1 MRLLEHKGLVPDHL
15 PLCRSVR
22 VLVSN
27 SRLHACA
34 AAVLLAGIAVD
45 AAAQT
50 YPSKPIRILVP
61 FPPGGSTDFLAR
73 GIGNKITA
81 AWGQQVVIDSR
92 GGAAGIVATDIAAK
106 AAPDGYTFLM
116 NAISHASNAS
126 LYSKLPY
133 DTLRDFA
140 AITSVADVP
149 IVLATR
155 LQFSANSVP
164 ELIAMARAKPGGITC
179 AAGGV
184 GASSHLA
191 GELFRSAA
199 KIEWQTV
206 QYKGGGPALIDLLGN
221 QVDIT
226 FSPIASSLQYFKAG
240 RLKALGVT
248 SSKRVPLMP
257 ELPTIAEAGVPG
269 YDVTSWHGLFVP
281 AKTPPDVIRKFHADT
296 ITALADPVVKVKLA
310 QAGYTVV
317 GSRPEELRE
326 LLKSEIEKWAAVIK
340 TAGIPRAN

>member
-1 MRLLEHKGLVPDHL
+1 MMA
-15 PLCRSVR
+15 CYAAAA
-22 VLVSN
+22 
-27 SRLHACA
+27 SRKTSRGSCMSACA
-34 AAVLLAGIAVD
+34 AALVLAVIAFD
-45 AAAQT
+45 TSAQSA
-50 YPSKPIRILVP
+50 YPDKPIRILVP

-81 AWGQQVVIDSR
+81 AWGQQVVIDNR
-92 GGAAGIVATDIAAK
+92 GGAAGILATDIVAK
-106 AAPDGYTFLM
+106 AAPDGYTLLM

-126 LYSKLPY
+126 LYSRIPY

-140 AITSVADVP
+140 PIVLFADVP

-155 LQFSANSVP
+155 SQFSANSVS
-164 ELIAMARAKPGGITC
+164 ELIALARAKPGGITC

-191 GELFRSAA
+191 AELFRSAA
-199 KIEWQTV
+199 RVEWQTV

-248 SSKRVPLMP
+248 SAKRVPLMP
-257 ELPTIAEAGVPG
+257 ELPTIAESGLPGFEASAWYGMVAPARVPK
-269 YDVTSWHGLFVP
+269 D
-281 AKTPPDVIRKFHADT
+281 I
-296 ITALADPVVKVKLA
+296 IVKLNREINDLLRDA
-310 QAGYTVV
+310 QFRDGMIARGAIPMG
-317 GSRPEELRE
+317 GSSEDFDAFTRRE
-326 LLKSEIEKWAAVIK
+326 VKKYAQLVKESGIK
-340 TAGIPRAN
+340 VE

>member
-206 QYKGGGPALIDLLGN
+206 QYRGGGPALIDLLGN

-257 ELPTIAEAGVPG
+257 ELPTIAEAGLPGFEASAWYGMVAPVHVP
-269 YDVTSWHGLFVP
+269 
-281 AKTPPDVIRKFHADT
+281 KEI
-296 ITALADPVVKVKLA
+296 IVKLN
-310 QAGYTVV
+310 
-317 GSRPEELRE
+317 REINE
-326 LLKSEIEKWAAVIK
+326 LLRDPQFREGMIARGAVPMGGSSDEFDAFIRREVRKYAALVK
-340 TAGIPRAN
+340 EAGIRIE

>member
-22 VLVSN
+22 ALVSN

-34 AAVLLAGIAVD
+34 AAVLLAGIALD

-155 LQFSANSVP
+155 VQFGANSVS
-164 ELIAMARAKPGGITC
+164 ELIAMARAKPGGVTC

-199 KIEWQTV
+199 KIDWQTV

-248 SSKRVPLMP
+248 S
-257 ELPTIAEAGVPG
+257 
-269 YDVTSWHGLFVP
+269 
-281 AKTPPDVIRKFHADT
+281 
-296 ITALADPVVKVKLA
+296 
-310 QAGYTVV
+310 
-317 GSRPEELRE
+317 
-326 LLKSEIEKWAAVIK
+326 
-340 TAGIPRAN
+340 